1 MTEKQII
8 SNFISPAKAAGLLSS
23 KHGALS
29 AQKLAMS
36 ELRKARRARSRRRF
50 NFWATV
56 ATHLASRSEATTL
69 PRNRQKL
76 PPNLIVLFGRV
87 RS

>member
-1 MTEKQII
+1 MTEKQIV
-8 SNFISPAKAAGLLSS
+8 SNFINPTKAAGLLSS
-23 KHGALS
+23 KHGDLS

-56 ATHLASRSEATTL
+56 ATHLASRSEATT
-69 PRNRQKL
+69 
-76 PPNLIVLFGRV
+76 
-87 RS
+87 

>member
-8 SNFISPAKAAGLLSS
+8 SNFISPTKAAGLLSS
-23 KHGALS
+23 KHGGIS

-56 ATHLASRSEATTL
+56 ATHLASRSEATDL
-69 PRNRQKL
+69 
-76 PPNLIVLFGRV
+76 GRAIGK
-87 RS
+87 SCHPT